1 MFNRQSITSNQK
13 NRIGLINNDQFS
25 TQYNYMS
32 DQNNNQQTQQMVP
45 EEVKSQFNMVS
56 WNDLDNIDPN
66 NLQQMSSSN

>member
-1 MFNRQSITSNQK
+1 M
-13 NRIGLINNDQFS
+13 NNDQFS

-32 DQNNNQQTQQMVP
+32 DQNNNQQNQQMVP

-66 NLQQMSSSN
+66 NL